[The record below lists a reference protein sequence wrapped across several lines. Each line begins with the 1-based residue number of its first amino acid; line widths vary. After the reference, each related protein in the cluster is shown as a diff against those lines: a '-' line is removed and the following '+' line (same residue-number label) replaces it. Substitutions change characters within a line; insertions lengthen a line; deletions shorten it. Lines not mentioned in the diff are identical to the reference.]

1 MIGGT
6 LTALSFKRYPVL
18 LPDAVKAS
26 SICNNNNSINAH
38 ELFTL
43 VNADPV
49 LTAICY
55 GVYHEFFPA
64 ARKEFFGAPR
74 IIIVLGVNTI
84 KNFIAGAIKLAL
96 SSPELCIDLAQQEN
110 FLRNSLAT
118 AIMSH
123 LIARERGVRE
133 ERLKEY
139 YCAGL
144 LYNIGEFIISDSSR
158 AEFVIPR
165 KLVTPEEAGRLTA
178 ALWGFPSAAAD
189 AASHRNN
196 SDAAINAALSAYIV
210 KAIDSPNT
218 QDDRRDFFKLLN
230 VPEDIF
236 DRIKT
241 PFKSELKR
249 LEGFLG
255 LGGGGD

>member
-6 LTALSFKRYPVL
+6 LATISFKRYPVL
-18 LPDAVKAS
+18 LPDALRAY
-26 SICNNNNSINAH
+26 SICNKNSINAY
-38 ELFTL
+38 ELFTMI
-43 VNADPV
+43 NADPI

-55 GVYHEFFPA
+55 GVYHEFFPDA
-64 ARKEFFGAPR
+64 KKEFFGTPH
-74 IIIVLGVNTI
+74 IIIVLGINTV
-84 KNFIAGAIKLAL
+84 KNFIAGAIKRAM
-96 SSPELCIDLAQQEN
+96 SSPELCIDLSQQEN

-118 AIMSH
+118 AIISH
-123 LIARERGVRE
+123 LIARERGISE

-165 KLVTPEEAGRLTA
+165 KLVAPEDAGRLTA

-189 AASHRNN
+189 AASHRND
-196 SDAAINAALSAYIV
+196 SDAAIHAALSAYIV
-210 KAIDSPNT
+210 ETADSPNT
-218 QDDRRDFFKLLN
+218 QDDRREFFKLLN
-230 VPEDIF
+230 VPEDILK
-236 DRIKT
+236 RIET

-249 LEGFLG
+249 LEGFLE